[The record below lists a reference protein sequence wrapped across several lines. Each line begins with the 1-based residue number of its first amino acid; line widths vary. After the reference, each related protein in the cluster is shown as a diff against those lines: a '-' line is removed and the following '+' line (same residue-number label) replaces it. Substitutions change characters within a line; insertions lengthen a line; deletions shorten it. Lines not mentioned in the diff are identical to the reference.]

1 MTKRAPKA
9 ARAFTDDEIE
19 FMNQVMLAVGC
30 NPTFRIHRQNV
41 GSVPIRD
48 RTGKVVRYFHAGPP
62 VGASDLSGIVRPE
75 GWRLEI
81 EMKSSTGTRSPEQIR
96 WADHIVTFGGVYVL
110 IAYDPGLTPKQN
122 IAEATRLIT
131 FAIEA
136 RRSRSA

>member
-1 MTKRAPKA
+1 MAARRAPKL

-30 NPTFRIHRQNV
+30 SPSFRIHRQNV
-41 GSVPIRD
+41 GSVPVRNH
-48 RTGKVVRYFHAGPP
+48 TGKVVRYFHAGPP

-96 WADHIVTFGGVYVL
+96 WAEHIASFGGVYVL
-110 IAYDPGLTPKQN
+110 IAYDPSLSPDEN
-122 IAEATRLIT
+122 VDLAVRLIDA
-131 FAIEA
+131 AIEA
-136 RRSRSA
+136 RRAA